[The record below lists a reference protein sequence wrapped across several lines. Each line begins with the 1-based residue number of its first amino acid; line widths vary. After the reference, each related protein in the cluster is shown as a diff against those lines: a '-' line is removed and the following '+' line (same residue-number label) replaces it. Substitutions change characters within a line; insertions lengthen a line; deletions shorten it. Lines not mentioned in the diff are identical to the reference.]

1 MKLNQSQIQALT
13 EKIAAELKAEK
24 QSLLYTNE
32 NFLDGLPLEE
42 RRLYYELVDVVKSE
56 GFIKLFDTLKSGYY
70 IKEAA
75 YYEDQLTLQFINYA
89 NKDKNTI
96 VNTNSIK
103 SAIILKTIDCNS
115 LEDLIKSV
123 KEEVK

>member
-13 EKIAAELKAEK
+13 EKIATELRAEK
-24 QSLLYTNE
+24 QSLLYTDE

-42 RRLYYELVDVVKSE
+42 RSLYYELLDVVKSE
-56 GFIKLFDTLKSGYY
+56 EFIKLFDTLKSGYY
-70 IKEAA
+70 IKDAA
-75 YYEDQLTLQFINYA
+75 YYEDQLTLQFVNNA
-89 NKDKNTI
+89 NKDKNAI

-103 SAIILKTIDCNS
+103 SAIILKTIDCDS

-123 KEEVK
+123 KEELK